1 MKESELENKIEA
13 LKMKES
19 ELKNKI
25 EALKSDFKLE
35 LEEVNKEEI

>member
-1 MKESELENKIEA
+1 MKESELENKIKA

-19 ELKNKI
+19 ELENKI
-25 EALKSDFKLE
+25 KALKSDFKLE

>member
-1 MKESELENKIEA
+1 MKESELENKIKA

-19 ELKNKI
+19 ELENKI